1 MPTPNFR
8 NPPPRISAQ
17 QLTTREMLLRGE
29 HFYFRREMGPCM
41 YLITMV
47 RTFIEPIYSRIK
59 LFRSKSHWEFFFFS
73 FVFPKEPSE
82 VLRNAENS
90 SSCLKRAYCPMQA
103 DSLTSILAQA
113 LLAGL
118 RKFDLPSAFN
128 KCPHLPF
135 YPPLDSNKL
144 Q

>member
-1 MPTPNFR
+1 MGNLFISVEKWGLVCISSLWLEPSS
-8 NPPPRISAQ
+8 NPFTVGSSYLEANRIGS
-17 QLTTREMLLRGE
+17 
-29 HFYFRREMGPCM
+29 
-41 YLITMV
+41 
-47 RTFIEPIYSRIK
+47 
-59 LFRSKSHWEFFFFS
+59 FFFFC

-144 Q
+144 QGPFRCVVLDKSFALTRLFWNKWR